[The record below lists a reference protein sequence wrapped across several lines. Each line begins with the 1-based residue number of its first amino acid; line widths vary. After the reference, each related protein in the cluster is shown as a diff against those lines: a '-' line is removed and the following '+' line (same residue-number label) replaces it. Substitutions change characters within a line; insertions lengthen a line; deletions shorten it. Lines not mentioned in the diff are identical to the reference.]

1 MGKTQRPSQL
11 TLTAAGAGALL
22 LSGMSTLAGIS
33 TLAFTGVGAL
43 ASFNT
48 AFAAQPAPHNGL
60 TMSRPATSAIH
71 SSASPKPTPGSRL
84 DLSPPE
90 APYNPREKSVGS
102 LSSPHRLALSAQEP
116 EQLPALGGQST
127 ARVPGRLEQFA
138 RRVHREGLPVA
149 RLWENNSALVSLGL
163 NPKGKPGLWL
173 VQKFH

>member
-22 LSGMSTLAGIS
+22 LSGMSTLA
-33 TLAFTGVGAL
+33 LTGGGAL

-48 AFAAQPAPHNGL
+48 VFAAQPAPRNGL
-60 TMSRPATSAIH
+60 TMSRPASSAIH
-71 SSASPKPTPGSRL
+71 TSASPQPTPGSRL

-90 APYNPREKSVGS
+90 APYNSVEKSVGS
-102 LSSPHRLALSAQEP
+102 LASPHRLALSAQEP